1 MTDVAMWTCE
11 IGSVPYYRVPEGG
24 DQPLRKAV
32 QECWETMFPGV
43 EPIFIS
49 SGWGAPIPAKETKA
63 TCEANLGCASTEE
76 LINELVTRLM
86 ISGSGDSVSNMR
98 NTEHVYRLG
107 IILGSLSGVER
118 EYRTVDDV

>member
-1 MTDVAMWTCE
+1 MTEVAMWSCE

-24 DQPLRKAV
+24 DQPLRRAV

-49 SGWGAPIPAKETKA
+49 SGWGTPIPAVA
-63 TCEANLGCASTEE
+63 ANTCEPNLGCATTEE

-86 ISGSGDSVSNMR
+86 VSNSNDSIGNMK
-98 NTEHVYRLG
+98 NMDHVFKLG
-107 IILGSLSGVER
+107 LILGSLSGIER